1 VSAKK
6 HTPARRRRAASPK
19 RPSAYTRLIQQ
30 RQTEI
35 PRLTAALLAS
45 AQAGDRQAQQA
56 LQMLA
61 GASLRATLELTAGMN
76 IEAILHLLG
85 LFRESLADFE
95 EQWRSQPQFYQ
106 TWAGIN
112 DAWPCLLPCRSAERK
127 ALIKFVI
134 DKPNPLPPPD
144 KWDKLCLG
152 LDYPLNISG
161 RKSFSTE
168 TVGVQVALHLYQLL
182 DGCHLMP
189 ESEQRDR
196 LGKIRACLPPLSRQ
210 PFDNVTAKKGKP
222 VKGTVAQAWWEAAEP
237 IFIEL
242 YGEDF
247 EQHPTFVRY
256 QRHTRF
262 QNLNPTDRR
271 NEIRSTIKAD
281 IAQGFNSIAAQ

>member
-35 PRLTAALLAS
+35 PRLIAALLAS

-61 GASLRATLELTAGMN
+61 DASLRATLELTAGMN
-76 IEAILHLLG
+76 VEAILHLLG

-95 EQWRSQPQFYQ
+95 KQWRSQPRFYQ

-112 DAWPCLLPCRSAERK
+112 DAWPCLLPRRIAERK

-168 TVGVQVALHLYQLL
+168 TVGVQIALHLYQLL

-196 LGKIRACLPPLSRQ
+196 LGKIRACLPPLSRATSAASR
-210 PFDNVTAKKGKP
+210 PGK
-222 VKGTVAQAWWEAAEP
+222 VKSVAQEWWEAAEP
-237 IFIEL
+237 LFLEL

-247 EQHPTFVRY
+247 ENHPEFRIFKGHASFKGLKGTKG
-256 QRHTRF
+256 Q
-262 QNLNPTDRR
+262 
-271 NEIRSTIKAD
+271 IRSTIKAA
-281 IAQGFNSIAAQ
+281 IAKGFFSIAPKAS